1 MRILIAEDDR
11 ASRLILEAAVSR
23 LGHDFVAAV
32 DGEMAWRLFQT
43 TKVDAVIS
51 DRSMPFVDGLELCRR
66 IRAAPSAG
74 YPYFI
79 FLTALSDKDRISDG
93 MEAGADDYLGK
104 PLDLD
109 ELSARLVV
117 AERISRL
124 YHQLAV
130 QRAELERLNL
140 KLFEQART
148 DPLTQLGSRL
158 KLSEDLAL
166 IATRIARGSAR
177 YCAVMVDIDLFK
189 LLNDM
194 AGHIAGD
201 QILRD
206 VARALSDA
214 KREGDEAYR
223 YGGEEFLLILPVHSL
238 DDGLITA
245 ERLRAA
251 VAALKIPHPRSP
263 SGRVTVSIGVSMF
276 SLDRANA
283 ILLGINEADTA
294 LYSAKRQ
301 GRNRVCQN
309 AEAHSSRVESTG

>member
-11 ASRLILEAAVSR
+11 SSRLILEAAVSQ
-23 LGHDFVAAV
+23 LGHDFVSAV
-32 DGEMAWRLFQT
+32 DGDMAWRLFQT
-43 TKVDAVIS
+43 NKVDAVIS

-66 IRAAPSAG
+66 IRAAPNAG

-93 MEAGADDYLGK
+93 MDAGADDYLGK

-117 AERISRL
+117 AERISQL
-124 YHQLAV
+124 YHQLAI

-140 KLFEQART
+140 KLFEQTRT

-166 IATRIARGSAR
+166 IATRIARDCAR
-177 YCAVMVDIDLFK
+177 YCAVMADIDLFK
-189 LLNDM
+189 MLNDL

-206 VARALSDA
+206 VARALSNA

-238 DDGLITA
+238 DDGLIMA

-251 VAALKIPHPRSP
+251 VAALNIPHPTSP
-263 SGRVTVSIGVSMF
+263 SGRVTVSIGVSML
-276 SLDRANA
+276 SLDRANSM
-283 ILLGINEADTA
+283 LMGINEADTA

-301 GRNRVCQN
+301 GRNRVCQH
-309 AEAHSSRVESTG
+309 A